1 MTIKNR
7 KLNRKKVIGLLAI
20 ILVILFIIMICYLI
34 SKKNNKYKDLS
45 ILLNNEFIKTI
56 NKVVIDEND
65 NIYFSKDDIQKNFDE
80 TIYYNEV
87 EEELITTYNTHVA
100 LLKLDEK
107 YASINDETIEL
118 KGTLKQIDGK
128 IYMPL
133 TDLQVVYDLEI
144 RYSKKSNRII
154 IDDTNSKKI
163 EAKILKITNVKNKK
177 GLFSSTL
184 EKLII
189 GDKVV
194 VIDNS
199 GRYKKVR
206 TPLGNIGYVKSKIL
220 SEEKIIRE
228 DIKNEK
234 QELNVYKNYSNISG
248 IYDNIQVDTS
258 KLNVV
263 IPTFFYIDKNSKVLD
278 RTMNTTATYSVYKTW
293 TDNNNLQILPSLE
306 NNSTVSTNL
315 LSYSQRTGVINSLKD
330 LLLKNNY
337 IGINI
342 KFNSIDDINS
352 FNRFILELVPRFKT
366 AGLKVAVTLP
376 NNVDKSKI
384 ENIVDYIVEE

>member
-20 ILVILFIIMICYLI
+20 ILIILFIIMICYLI

-56 NKVVIDEND
+56 NQVVIDEND
-65 NIYFSKDDIQKNFDE
+65 NIYFSKDDIQKNFDG

-107 YASINDETIEL
+107 YASINDENIEL

-128 IYMPL
+128 VYMPL

-154 IDDTNSKKI
+154 IDDINRKKV
-163 EAKILKITNVKNKK
+163 EAKILKITNVKNKR
-177 GLFSSTL
+177 GLLNRTL

-194 VIDNS
+194 ILEDS

-228 DIKNEK
+228 DIKNEN
-234 QELNVYKNYSNISG
+234 QELNAYKNYSNISG

-306 NNSTVSTNL
+306 NSSTVSTNL
-315 LSYSQRTGVINSLKD
+315 LSYSQRTSVINSLKE
-330 LLLKNNY
+330 LILKNNY

-366 AGLKVAVTLP
+366 AGLKV
-376 NNVDKSKI
+376 VDKSKI

>member
-7 KLNRKKVIGLLAI
+7 KINKRKIIGLIAI
-20 ILVILFIIMICYLI
+20 ILFIIIVCYFI
-34 SKKNNKYKDLS
+34 NKKNNRYKDLS

-56 NKVVIDEND
+56 NQVVIDEND
-65 NIYFSKDDIQKNFDE
+65 NIYFSKDDIQKNFDS

-107 YASINDETIEL
+107 YASINDENIEL
-118 KGTLKQIDGK
+118 KGTLKQVEGK

-144 RYSKKSNRII
+144 KYSKKSNRII
-154 IDDTNSKKI
+154 IEDINTKKI
-163 EAKILKITNVKNKK
+163 EAKILKVTNVKNKR
-177 GLFSSTL
+177 GLFNTTL

-194 VIDNS
+194 VLENF

-206 TPLGNIGYVKSKIL
+206 TPLGNIGYVKSKVL
-220 SEEKIIRE
+220 SEENMIRE

-248 IYDNIQVDTS
+248 IYDNIQVNTS

-315 LSYSQRTGVINSLKD
+315 LSYSQRTGVINSLKN

-366 AGLKVAVTLP
+366 SGLKIAVTLP

>member
-20 ILVILFIIMICYLI
+20 ILIILFIIMICYLI

-56 NKVVIDEND
+56 NQVVIDEND
-65 NIYFSKDDIQKNFDE
+65 NIYFSKDDIQKNFDG

-107 YASINDETIEL
+107 YASINDENIEL

-154 IDDTNSKKI
+154 IDDINSKKV
-163 EAKILKITNVKNKK
+163 EAKILEITNVKNKR
-177 GLFSSTL
+177 GLLNRTL

-194 VIDNS
+194 ILEDS

-228 DIKNEK
+228 DIKNEN
-234 QELNVYKNYSNISG
+234 QELNAYKNYSNISEFMI
-248 IYDNIQVDTS
+248 IY
-258 KLNVV
+258 K
-263 IPTFFYIDKNSKVLD
+263 
-278 RTMNTTATYSVYKTW
+278 
-293 TDNNNLQILPSLE
+293 
-306 NNSTVSTNL
+306 
-315 LSYSQRTGVINSLKD
+315 
-330 LLLKNNY
+330 
-337 IGINI
+337 
-342 KFNSIDDINS
+342 
-352 FNRFILELVPRFKT
+352 
-366 AGLKVAVTLP
+366 
-376 NNVDKSKI
+376 
-384 ENIVDYIVEE
+384 